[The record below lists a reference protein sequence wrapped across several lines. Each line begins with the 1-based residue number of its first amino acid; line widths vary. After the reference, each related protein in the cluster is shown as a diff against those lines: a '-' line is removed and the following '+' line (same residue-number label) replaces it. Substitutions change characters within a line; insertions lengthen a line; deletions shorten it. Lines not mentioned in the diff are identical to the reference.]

1 MKSTNRNSCP
11 EEWMIQAYID
21 GELDSK
27 EFTDV
32 KSHIASCEACQ
43 NRVLLRKEKIRAA
56 LENFDQPSLKKREPT
71 NNRKLNFAAWSSI
84 AASIVVTISVG
95 IWFILANSQK
105 NESPNCE
112 WVVLNE
118 DEFNPMFESPNK
130 LYHNR
135 VIEIK
140 EIRSDGTETNT
151 YRVFR
156 CDD

>member
-1 MKSTNRNSCP
+1 MV
-11 EEWMIQAYID
+11 QAYID

-32 KSHIASCEACQ
+32 KNHIASCEACQ
-43 NRVLLRKEKIRAA
+43 NRVQLRKEKISVA

-71 NNRKLNFAAWSSI
+71 NTRKLNFAAWSSI

-130 LYHNR
+130 LYHQR

-140 EIRSDGTETNT
+140 ETSSDGTETFT
-151 YRVFR
+151 YRVLK

>member
-1 MKSTNRNSCP
+1 MV
-11 EEWMIQAYID
+11 QAYID
-21 GELDSK
+21 GELDNM

-32 KSHIASCEACQ
+32 KNHIASCETCQ
-43 NRVLLRKEKIRAA
+43 SRVGLRKEKISVA
-56 LENFDQPSLKKREPT
+56 LENFDQPSLEKREPT
-71 NNRKLNFAAWSSI
+71 NTRKLNFAALSSI

-105 NESPNCE
+105 HESPNCE

-140 EIRSDGTETNT
+140 EIRSDGTETFT
-151 YRVFR
+151 YRVLK

>member
-1 MKSTNRNSCP
+1 
-11 EEWMIQAYID
+11 MIQAYID

-112 WVVLNE
+112 WVVLSE

-140 EIRSDGTETNT
+140 ETSSDGTETNT
-151 YRVFR
+151 YRVLK

>member
-1 MKSTNRNSCP
+1 MV
-11 EEWMIQAYID
+11 QAYID

-32 KSHIASCEACQ
+32 KNHIASCEACQ
-43 NRVLLRKEKIRAA
+43 NRVQLRKEKISVA
-56 LENFDQPSLKKREPT
+56 LENFDQPTLQKQELT
-71 NNRKLNFAAWSSI
+71 NTRKLNFAALSSI

-140 EIRSDGTETNT
+140 EIRSDGTETFT
-151 YRVFR
+151 YRVLK

>member
-1 MKSTNRNSCP
+1 
-11 EEWMIQAYID
+11 MIQAYID

-112 WVVLNE
+112 WVVLSE
-118 DEFNPMFESPNK
+118 DEFIPMFESPNK

-140 EIRSDGTETNT
+140 EIRSDGTETFT
-151 YRVFR
+151 YRVLK

>member
-112 WVVLNE
+112 WVVLSE

-140 EIRSDGTETNT
+140 EIRSDGTETFT
-151 YRVFR
+151 YRVLK